1 MTEID
6 AYISELTACLHV
18 NARDRARILGEVR
31 DHLADATTNREHLGD
46 PPTDAVA
53 QAVEAFGAA
62 PALATQLN
70 AETGARAM
78 RRAPVIA
85 FTAGATVFA
94 GLIVAGK
101 SQPHPAVP
109 MQAVLATQVSFFAAV
124 LAFQVAVVAGACAAC
139 RALAIWRTSAARGD
153 DRAFVRRCA
162 TISAR
167 ALGAAATGWAVTLA
181 LALDRLSNPN
191 RLGAIVGGI
200 IMLVGASAAL
210 ATTTRLRI
218 NATDDATG
226 TVRETPG
233 LFSIPERSV
242 RLVQHHPIWWCGSIA
257 ALSAL
262 PAMTHAETTF
272 TGALPWGLIQAATVV
287 LAFLILGPALGLR
300 RARTT

>member
-1 MTEID
+1 VPALGDTRG
-6 AYISELTACLHV
+6 T
-18 NARDRARILGEVR
+18 DRERIGAPP
-31 DHLADATTNREHLGD
+31 ADAVG
-46 PPTDAVA
+46 
-53 QAVEAFGAA
+53 QALEAFGPA

-85 FTAGATVFA
+85 FTAGVVVFA

-109 MQAVLATQVSFFAAV
+109 LHATLATQVSFFAAV
-124 LAFQVAVVAGACAAC
+124 LAFQVAVVAGMCAAS
-139 RALAIWRTSAARGD
+139 RALAVWRSSTARGE

-162 TISAR
+162 TISAS
-167 ALGAAATGWAVTLA
+167 ALGIAAAGWAITLA

-191 RLGAIVGGI
+191 RLGAIVGGS
-200 IMLVGASAAL
+200 IMLAGAGAAL
-210 ATTTRLRI
+210 ATTTRLRV
-218 NATDDATG
+218 NPADDASG
-226 TVRETPG
+226 MVPDAAG

-242 RLVQHHPIWWCGSIA
+242 GLVQNHPILWCGSIA

-287 LAFLILGPALGLR
+287 LAFRVLGPALGLR